1 VSGPFPWA
9 LAQLPEFNEGFT
21 MRKFLPAV
29 VRNKLARK
37 PRTMI
42 GWTAGD
48 GIGLTD
54 THPAFNAAERV
65 KLALTIYAGQHD
77 AGEPLETVASDFL
90 ADLFHLLTVEGEDPA
105 HIVSR
110 AELHFEAEYNAEP
123 VFA

>member
-1 VSGPFPWA
+1 
-9 LAQLPEFNEGFT
+9 

-29 VRNKLARK
+29 LRNKVTRK
-37 PRTMI
+37 PRRMI

-54 THPAFNAAERV
+54 SHPTFNAAERV
-65 KLALTIYAGQHD
+65 KLSLALYAQQHD
-77 AGEPLETVASDFL
+77 ANEPLETVASDFL

-110 AELHFEAEYNAEP
+110 AELHFEAEYHAEP